1 MNDKIILKP
10 KVVWLLLTLLYF
22 SIGANHQG
30 VSAIIPSIFI
40 STTQFLIYTIIR
52 KQLIPRY
59 FETNRTKFH
68 RYNIL
73 LVVFTAILMTVVFR
87 YYFILFPP
95 LQSVPK
101 GNPFMPVF
109 LNLII
114 YSFASW
120 ASVSRYLLDK
130 EKKTIALIEDLK
142 RDKIE
147 SELRFLKMQ
156 INPHFLFNALN
167 NIYSLAYSED
177 KRVPE
182 KISMLSEMLR
192 YVLYDCEAEYISLG
206 KEIGY
211 IQNFIDFQQ
220 MKTEKLQNITLS
232 NENYQADKRISP
244 MLFAPLVENA
254 FKHSKI
260 EEDPLG
266 FVHINIATD
275 KQKII
280 FEVKNSIPE
289 KPRIPSQLNNGKG
302 IGIENIK
309 NRLKF
314 LYPQKHE
321 LIIDQNQKLFAVRLE
336 LFD

>member
-1 MNDKIILKP
+1 MNDKLLLKP
-10 KVVWLLLTLLYF
+10 KVVWALLTLLYF
-22 SIGANHQG
+22 SVGATHQG
-30 VSAIIPSIFI
+30 VSAIIPSLFM
-40 STTQFLIYTIIR
+40 SSSQFFTYIIIN
-52 KQLIPRY
+52 KKLIPRY
-59 FETNRTKFH
+59 FDINRSKFH
-68 RYNIL
+68 KYNL
-73 LVVFTAILMTVVFR
+73 LIIVIIAIFMTLVFR
-87 YYFILFPP
+87 FYFIIFPP
-95 LQSVPK
+95 SQPVTK
-101 GNPFMPVF
+101 ANIFGPFF
-109 LNLII
+109 LNLIVC
-114 YSFASW
+114 SFASW
-120 ASVSRYLLDK
+120 ASISGYLLDK

-182 KISMLSEMLR
+182 KIAMLSEMLR
-192 YVLYDCEAEYISLG
+192 YVLYDCETEYISLG
-206 KEIGY
+206 MEIRY

-220 MKTEKLQNITLS
+220 MKTENPQNITLT
-232 NENYQADKRISP
+232 NNNYQADKRISP

-266 FVHINIATD
+266 FVHISITTA
-275 KQKII
+275 KQKIL
-280 FEVKNSIPE
+280 FEVKNSIPAN
-289 KPRIPSQLNNGKG
+289 PRIPSQLNRGKG
-302 IGIENIK
+302 IGIDNIK

-321 LIIDQNQKLFAVRLE
+321 LIIDNNQTHFTVKLE
-336 LFD
+336 LYD